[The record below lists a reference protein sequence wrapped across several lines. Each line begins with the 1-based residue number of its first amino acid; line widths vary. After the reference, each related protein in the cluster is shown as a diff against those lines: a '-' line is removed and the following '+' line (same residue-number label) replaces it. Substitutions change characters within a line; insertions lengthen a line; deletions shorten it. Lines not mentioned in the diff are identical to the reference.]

1 MHMTPDDKL
10 QLVTEG
16 KARFRAFLLPGKG
29 ESEPGGERKGGL
41 ERWEERGVP
50 TRSMPVFYNPA
61 MVVNRNISVLAV
73 NAWKG
78 KPIGRMDV
86 CDAMCGAG
94 IRGIRYL
101 LESGIDGVHV
111 DFVDLNPAAIR
122 SCRENIELNQI
133 PSSAYET
140 HVQDANAFLFSRAVH
155 EESRFAVVDL
165 DPFGNP
171 LPYVDAALKA
181 LRREHGLLH
190 VNATDLAVITG
201 VHRQAT
207 LRKYQATPMRDVPH
221 HAEISARIVI
231 GAIFRKAIEQDITIK
246 PLFTIARHHFVK
258 VIMERVSSIER
269 ANADRQ
275 HSMGH
280 LMQCRSC
287 KDHFAI
293 GIDDFLGAKECP
305 ACGSSRVDAAG
316 PLWTGDLQDGGFCS
330 AMAGNAKDFRYMAGK
345 QETAKV
351 LGLAAGA
358 AGFPPGSHDVHEVA
372 ESLGV
377 SPPSMDELIEG
388 LRLAGF
394 KAARDVI
401 NPTAVKTGAS
411 RTDVARVIRDSRPA

>member
-1 MHMTPDDKL
+1 MTPDDKL

-16 KARFRAFLLPGKG
+16 KARFRAFLLPDKA
-29 ESEPGGERKGGL
+29 EADEREEEGL
-41 ERWEERGVP
+41 DKWEQRGVP

-78 KPIGRMDV
+78 KSREPMNI

-101 LESGIDGVHV
+101 LESGIDDAHV

-122 SCRENIELNQI
+122 SCNENIELNQI
-133 PSSAYET
+133 PANAYAT
-140 HVQDANAFLFSRAVH
+140 HVQDANAFLFGRAVY
-155 EESRFAVVDL
+155 EDDRFAVIDL

-171 LPYVDAALKA
+171 MSYIDGALKA

-207 LRKYQATPMRDVPH
+207 LRKYQVTPMRNVPH
-221 HAEISARIVI
+221 HAEISARVLL
-231 GAIFRKAIEQDITIK
+231 GAIFRKAIEQDLSIK

-258 VIMERVSSIER
+258 VIMERVSSIEQ

-275 HSMGH
+275 QSLGY
-280 LMQCRSC
+280 LVQCRAC
-287 KDHFAI
+287 KDHFTI
-293 GIDDFLGAKECP
+293 GMDDLPGVRECP
-305 ACGSSRVDAAG
+305 VCKATRIDYAG
-316 PLWTGDLQDGGFCS
+316 PLWTGELEDGEFC
-330 AMAGNAKDFRYMAGK
+330 ATMAGNSKDFRYMKGK
-345 QETAKV
+345 QETAKL

-358 AGFPPGSHDVHEVA
+358 AGFPPGSHDAHEIA
-372 ESLGV
+372 ESLNT
-377 SPPSMDELIEG
+377 SPPSMEVIIDG
-388 LRLAGF
+388 LHRAGF
-394 KAARDVI
+394 KAIRDVI
-401 NPTAVKTGAS
+401 NPTAVKTTAT
-411 RTDVARVIRDSRPA
+411 RADVAGIIRERQPA